1 MSSKKE
7 VVKNN
12 PKSQSNKSTNDNALT
27 ITVTEEQI
35 EFCRYMN
42 TYKALELRDD
52 LTPEQVKSYQNKIA
66 LHLWDVLEKFVIKTI
81 NDMTSSYKINK
92 SDRSDI
98 LQSVFV
104 EYYVKLPMYDPQ
116 KAAPSTFIVRYIREQ
131 VSKFLRDEK
140 THLTQ
145 YDSNN
150 KRKIDKARTEF
161 EKRNVEPTIEMLSA
175 ATGLSVKVIKQTDHY
190 SQNAK
195 MADVDKEFKLQAQL
209 PTPEESFEEKE
220 NKKILY
226 KAISDNC
233 TDLEITVLLARVNL
247 DEAKQ
252 KSFEKVAQDLNMPIR
267 DVKAVYNSCVCK
279 LNHDNSILDIF
290 GNHNRYKDLKP
301 LAMQDKASKTVETQ
315 MQDFLTQIKNSSEKY
330 SLSNTTKYKK
340 KKKSSPFFKGLDFL
354 MEENYKKSIFAT
366 FSRKNFFGNSALFG
380 NFYNYKCSFLSRIS
394 AVLPSDHHCV
404 PIYPH
409 VLLATYSRFLSL
421 FPQFGHSQISFPESS
436 DTILISPS

>member
-7 VVKNN
+7 VVKKN

-315 MQDFLTQIKNSSEKY
+315 MQDFLTQIKNSSEK
-330 SLSNTTKYKK
+330 
-340 KKKSSPFFKGLDFL
+340 
-354 MEENYKKSIFAT
+354 
-366 FSRKNFFGNSALFG
+366 
-380 NFYNYKCSFLSRIS
+380 
-394 AVLPSDHHCV
+394 
-404 PIYPH
+404 
-409 VLLATYSRFLSL
+409 
-421 FPQFGHSQISFPESS
+421 
-436 DTILISPS
+436 